1 MKKILVLL
9 AMLPMMCYGQD
20 NFEVKD
26 IMTNGDRTIRISP
39 SEVINY
45 RLFTF
50 RSLTEDGFNVS
61 IYPIICKNIINYGK
75 SNQRANYQLQIQ
87 TLSPR
92 MIFIEKGARMLLKKY
107 DGTNI
112 TLKTVSS
119 DNDRIPVEFIYG
131 DTYDILAIFQL
142 SLAQLKDIADGD
154 ITKLRIEYTGAIK
167 NFELD
172 SNNFSAFAREA
183 IKKIEEKEKIKDSFL
198 EDF

>member
-1 MKKILVLL
+1 MKKILFLL

-112 TLKTVSS
+112 TLKAVSS
-119 DNDRIPVEFIYG
+119 DNDRIPVKFIYG
-131 DTYDILAIFQL
+131 DTYDILSIFQL